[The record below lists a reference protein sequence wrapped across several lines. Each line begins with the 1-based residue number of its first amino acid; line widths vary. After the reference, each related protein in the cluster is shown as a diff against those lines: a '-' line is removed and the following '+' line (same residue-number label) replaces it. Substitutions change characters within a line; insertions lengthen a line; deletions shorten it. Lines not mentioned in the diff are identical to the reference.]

1 MNADS
6 GMILMSCFHTRRRF
20 SGVLESYKSS
30 PNATPNFDS
39 YKGYNQLSI
48 LPGVGNKVLITST
61 SSVGPSSR
69 LMGVMALLLTDEG
82 RLMLA
87 AEILLSRRL
96 S

>member
-48 LPGVGNKVLITST
+48 LPGVRNKVLITST

-69 LMGVMALLLTDEG
+69 LMGVMALLTDEG